1 MPVIS
6 VSLGERTYPIH
17 IQAGLIDSV
26 GTHAREVLGECA
38 LAIITDDHV
47 APLYLQRVE
56 ASLDAAGLRHTSIVL
71 PHGEPTKCLA
81 QLSNLYD
88 FLCESRITRK
98 DAIFALGGGVIGDLA
113 GLAAATF
120 LRGIRFIQVPT
131 TLLAQVDSSVGGKVA
146 VDLPQGKNL
155 VGAFYQPA
163 AVLCDP
169 LTLNT
174 LTDDYWRDGLGEV
187 VKYGCINDAGLFALL
202 EKCAPGGRSALM
214 DNIDTILQRCIQ
226 AKADVVAQDERDT
239 GLRMTLNFGHTI
251 GHAVETCQHY
261 DGLRHGEAVALG
273 MSVMTRLTEGRGMT
287 APGTAARLDALLSAL
302 DMPMTLP
309 AIPEEELITA
319 MGMDKKSA
327 GKALR
332 VIVLDAIGACRIH
345 ETSANFF
352 KGMA

>member
-1 MPVIS
+1 MPTIN
-6 VSLGERTYPIH
+6 VSLGERAYPIR
-17 IQAGLIDSV
+17 IEAGLIDRV
-26 GTHAREVLGECA
+26 GAHARQLLGDCS
-38 LAIITDDHV
+38 LAIITDDNV

-56 ASLDAAGLRHTSIVL
+56 ASLDAAGLRHSSIVL

-88 FLCESRITRK
+88 FLCKSHVTRT
-98 DAIFALGGGVIGDLA
+98 DAIIALGGGVIGDLA

-174 LTDDYWRDGLGEV
+174 LTEDYWRDGLGEV
-187 VKYGCINDAGLFALL
+187 VKYGCICDEKLFALL
-202 EKCAPGGRSALM
+202 EKCSPGGRQALM
-214 DNIDTILQRCIQ
+214 AEIDTILQRCIQ

-261 DGLRHGEAVALG
+261 NGLRHGEAVALG
-273 MSVMTRLTEGRGMT
+273 MAVITRLTEGRGLT
-287 APGTAARLDALLSAL
+287 APGTAARLEALLAAL
-302 DMPMTLP
+302 HMPMELP
-309 AIPEEELITA
+309 PIPEGDLISA
-319 MGMDKKSA
+319 MGMDKKAA

-332 VIVLDAIGACRIH
+332 VILLDAIGQCRIH
-345 ETSANFF
+345 TADTDFF
-352 KGMA
+352 RGMR

>member
-1 MPVIS
+1 MPTINVA
-6 VSLGERTYPIH
+6 LGDRAYPIH
-17 IQAGLIDSV
+17 IEAGLINRV
-26 GTHAREVLGECA
+26 GFHAREILGDCA
-38 LAIITDDHV
+38 LAIITDDNV
-47 APLYLQRVE
+47 APLYLQRVQ

-88 FLCESRITRK
+88 FLCGSRITRK
-98 DAIFALGGGVIGDLA
+98 DAIIALGGGVIGDLA

-120 LRGIRFIQVPT
+120 LRGVRFIQVPT

-174 LTDDYWRDGLGEV
+174 LTDDFWRDGMGEV
-187 VKYGCINDAGLFALL
+187 VKYGCICDEELFALL
-202 EKCAPGGRSALM
+202 EKCASGGRGALM
-214 DNIDTILQRCIQ
+214 DHIDLILQRCIQ
-226 AKADVVAQDERDT
+226 AKADVVAQDEHDT

-273 MSVMTRLTEGRGMT
+273 MSVMTRLTEARGMT
-287 APGTAARLDALLSAL
+287 APGTARRLDTLLAALN
-302 DMPMTLP
+302 MPLRLP
-309 AIPEEELITA
+309 DIPADDLIAA

-327 GKALR
+327 GKTLR
-332 VIVLDAIGACRIH
+332 VIVLDGIGSCRIH
-345 ETSANFF
+345 ATDVDFF
-352 KGMA
+352 RDMG